1 VDLSDDAGRAIAVTE
16 VRDPAFNGAL
26 SVARVADRYVAVN
39 SSTGDGQ
46 PYVLVSVPV
55 AG

>member
-1 VDLSDDAGRAIAVTE
+1 MTK
-16 VRDPAFNGAL
+16 VRDPAFNGTF
-26 SVARVADRYVAVN
+26 SVARVADRYLAVN